1 MMRPR
6 PAWFFSVAS
15 LSIAAWSLLVPLPL
29 PAPPP
34 APEPPR
40 ITLLGVGD
48 ILLGRKLAP
57 LMLEADD
64 YTLPFR
70 STSDVLS
77 AADIT
82 FGNLEGPFCEK
93 PSYPT
98 EGMIFRVPPRGMDG
112 LLAAGFDVVSVANNH
127 IRDGGETC
135 LRFTLEHLRA
145 HGIEPAGAGLTHDEA
160 HAPAILERGGV
171 RFAFLAYTYASFN
184 DRLYLGEAA
193 SGEPK
198 QSAAGPVV
206 AGLDIEQMRRNVAAA
221 RELAH
226 VVIVSL
232 HDGAEYSRRV
242 LPVTER
248 FARAAID
255 AGAAVVLGHH
265 PHVAQRVEQYEGG
278 WIFYSLGN
286 FVFQQKDPGTREAL
300 LARLVFRGAE
310 LVEVEAVPVV
320 IDWFSEPRLATPEEA
335 AAILASVGLT
345 DSFLMR
351 RDLSVV
357 AGSPTRPE

>member
-1 MMRPR
+1 MLRPR
-6 PAWFFSVAS
+6 AAWFLS
-15 LSIAAWSLLVPLPL
+15 LTSISIAAWSLLVPPPL

-48 ILLGRKLAP
+48 ILLGRKLSP
-57 LMLEADD
+57 LMAAADN

-70 STSDVLS
+70 AVADLL
-77 AADIT
+77 AGADIT

-93 PSYPT
+93 PPYPA
-98 EGMIFRVPPRGMDG
+98 EGMIFRVPPRGIDG
-112 LLAAGFDVVSVANNH
+112 LLEAGFDVVSVANNH
-127 IRDGGETC
+127 IRDGGEAC

-145 HGIEPAGAGLTHDEA
+145 HGIEPVGAGRSHDEA
-160 HAPAILERGGV
+160 HAPAIVERSGV

-184 DRLYLGEAA
+184 DRLDLSGTAT
-193 SGEPK
+193 GEPRP
-198 QSAAGPVV
+198 SAAGPVV
-206 AGLDIEQMRRNVAAA
+206 AGRDIEQMRRDVAAA
-221 RELAH
+221 HTQAD
-226 VVIVSL
+226 VIIVSL

-265 PHVAQRVEQYEGG
+265 PHVAQGVEQYGSG

-300 LARLVFRGAE
+300 MARLVFRGAE

-320 IDWFSEPRLATPEEA
+320 IDWFSEPRLATPGEAPKILSAIGLADSLLWRREASVA
-335 AAILASVGLT
+335 AASAT
-345 DSFLMR
+345 H
-351 RDLSVV
+351 
-357 AGSPTRPE
+357 P